1 MLTTDYMV
9 AIEQDNTTFLS
20 EKLLWEVESRLDSI
34 LYLAKERSATN
45 ILGFLIERFHVNLD
59 SIFFNDNVDFLK
71 QYKDSIEMEVS
82 NHDGALKE
90 ALLRNSPN
98 IAEELLKIGHF
109 DVNEVIG
116 VSEEDYFNVRIT
128 TNATLIMRCGYYHI
142 AEAFKLELLNRLAV
156 EQKWLDEAKSADH
169 GNIFFCK
176 AEFETRVKAIK
187 LIKRSLKQLSTVKVI
202 EA

>member
-59 SIFFNDNVDFLK
+59 SVFFNDNVDFLK
-71 QYKDSIEMEVS
+71 QYQDSIEMEVS

-116 VSEEDYFNVRIT
+116 VSEDNYFNVRIT
-128 TNATLIMRCGYYHI
+128 TNATLIMR
-142 AEAFKLELLNRLAV
+142 
-156 EQKWLDEAKSADH
+156 
-169 GNIFFCK
+169 
-176 AEFETRVKAIK
+176 
-187 LIKRSLKQLSTVKVI
+187 
-202 EA
+202 